1 MTGTYYTILP
11 AEVRLDKRL
20 LPFERIL
27 FSDILTLANKNGYC
41 FASNSYF
48 AKAYGVSTVSIS
60 TWISNLVKYGYISR
74 SYDYK
79 DKTKKIERRRLYVK
93 ADFMTYKSRL
103 NDPHKGDFKE
113 CIKGDFKDNNI
124 NINNIKDNIGQTTKV
139 SMENPSRPPRKSDY
153 LQAMLDRI

>member
-41 FASNSYF
+41 FASNAYF
-48 AKAYGVSTVSIS
+48 AKAYEVSTVSIS

-79 DKTKKIERRRLYVK
+79 DKTKKIERRRLYVR

-113 CIKGDFKDNNI
+113 GIKGDFKDNNI
-124 NINNIKDNIGQTTKV
+124 NMNNIKDNMEHTTKV
-139 SMENPSRPPRKSDY
+139 SIENPSRPPRKSDY

>member
-41 FASNSYF
+41 FASNAYF
-48 AKAYGVSTVSIS
+48 AKAYEVSTVSIS
-60 TWISNLVKYGYISR
+60 TWISNLVKYGYIRR

-79 DKTKKIERRRLYVK
+79 DRTKKIERRRLYVK
-93 ADFMTYKSRL
+93 ADFMIYKSRL

-113 CIKGDFKDNNI
+113 GIKGDFKDNNI
-124 NINNIKDNIGQTTKV
+124 NMNNINDNMENTIKV
-139 SMENPSRPPRKSDY
+139 SMENPSRPPKKSDY

>member
-41 FASNSYF
+41 FASNAYF
-48 AKAYGVSTVSIS
+48 AKAYEVSTVSIS

-74 SYDYK
+74 FYDYK
-79 DKTKKIERRRLYVK
+79 DRTKKIERRRLYVK
-93 ADFMTYKSRL
+93 ADFMIYKSRL
-103 NDPHKGDFKE
+103 NAPHKGDFKDG
-113 CIKGDFKDNNI
+113 IKGDFKDNNI
-124 NINNIKDNIGQTTKV
+124 NMNNIKDNMEHTTKV
-139 SMENPSRPPRKSDY
+139 SIENPSRPPRKSDY